1 MKHPSIILLSLAL
14 PLCMTSCQKPPK
26 DNVTAPGV
34 QEVTQPQEAQPDT
47 APIQAVPDA
56 AKPADS
62 ADETAPTAIESPAP
76 LDEKAAAPANDFV
89 KTSGDWSD
97 MQIELRSIPI
107 SSDDKDKAIIQ
118 KEVAELLQKWNN
130 LKNLKGYEKL
140 GMLYANTAYLRGSAI
155 ERKDMT
161 AKLKKSFEKHK
172 DFSQTPG
179 IHVTVDYL
187 FTFEFESIE
196 KWSVRFDESF
206 TQDGKTT
213 DTEIFMV
220 LSRKLPD
227 DAQSFWSI
235 EVESDIATDR
245 NMLKKLGLSL
255 EKAPTTCEDLAYQI
269 LLDSPMLRYEIN
281 TLYEGASKGI
291 KSGELNGISLDAPPS
306 ESLPSPDRKQ
316 FGYDLTED
324 HAGDPDNPEDAGR
337 MLRLN
342 GYGID
347 FEENKLEDEVHEV
360 FHDIE
365 PRYFADIKRL
375 CK

>member
-1 MKHPSIILLSLAL
+1 MKHLSIILLSLAL
-14 PLCMTSCQKPPK
+14 PLCLTSCQKQPK
-26 DNVTAPGV
+26 DNATPAEQNTQAQEQPNPEPAQESPKDTEKAAPTDDAAAPDTA
-34 QEVTQPQEAQPDT
+34 QTPDT
-47 APIQAVPDA
+47 APTDA
-56 AKPADS
+56 AAG
-62 ADETAPTAIESPAP
+62 
-76 LDEKAAAPANDFV
+76 NDFI

-97 MQIELRSIPI
+97 MQIEIRSFPE
-107 SSDDKDKAIIQ
+107 SSDDKDKAQIKKDI
-118 KEVAELLQKWNN
+118 AELLQKWNN
-130 LKNLKGYEKL
+130 LRNLKGYEKL
-140 GMLYANTAYLRGSAI
+140 DKLYGDTAYLRGSVLPH
-155 ERKDMT
+155 KDIT

-187 FTFEFESIE
+187 FSFKFESIE

-245 NMLKKLGLSL
+245 NMLKKLDLAL
-255 EKAPTTCEDLAYQI
+255 EKAPTSCESLAYQI

-281 TLYEGASKGI
+281 TMYEGATAGI
-291 KSGELNGISLDAPPS
+291 KSGELDGISLDSPISETLPS
-306 ESLPSPDRKQ
+306 ENSKH
-316 FGYDLTED
+316 FGFDLTEE
-324 HAGDPDNPEDAGR
+324 HAADPDNPEDAGR
-337 MLRLN
+337 SLRLN

-347 FEENKLEDEVHEV
+347 FEEMKIEDENHEI
-360 FHDIE
+360 FHAIE
-365 PRYFADIKRL
+365 PRYLADIKRL